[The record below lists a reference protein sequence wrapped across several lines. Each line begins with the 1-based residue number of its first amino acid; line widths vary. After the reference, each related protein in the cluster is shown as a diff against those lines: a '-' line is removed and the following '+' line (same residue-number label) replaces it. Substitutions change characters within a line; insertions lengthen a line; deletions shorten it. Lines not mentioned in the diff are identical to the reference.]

1 MVTVWDVEECL
12 HRAMRVPQTLQ
23 SWSVRPRFPM
33 DLCRRSKQNAAGGA
47 RSVGS
52 ENFMYAQ
59 SLDLVSSLSPDQH
72 HARLTDPARLTA
84 LRASQLLNGAAN
96 DVLDRLARL
105 TTQLLRV
112 PVALVSLVDDR
123 GQHFPGL
130 AGLGGWAGAQR
141 GTPLTHSFCQYV
153 VTSGQKLIVEDA
165 AVHPLAKDNPAFHE
179 LGIVAYAGVPLRTS
193 EGVYLGSLCAI
204 DTAPLQWSADQI
216 ATLEDLAAAAMAEIE
231 LRSTLRALTAA
242 QERLQHQVERDALT
256 GLYNR
261 RGFSERAKHHLA
273 LAQRTGSPFSV
284 LAMDLDA
291 FKQINDTFGHDIGDE
306 ALVEM
311 AALLTEAAR
320 ESDLVARLGGDEF
333 TVLLAGTIG
342 REAEVFIGRL
352 HAAIDAANARE
363 ERDFVLLS
371 SIGLVSWSPESPS
384 SMATLMR
391 SADEALYVDKRA
403 RKLHAARI
411 A

>member
-1 MVTVWDVEECL
+1 M
-12 HRAMRVPQTLQ
+12 HG
-23 SWSVRPRFPM
+23 
-33 DLCRRSKQNAAGGA
+33 RSG
-47 RSVGS
+47 
-52 ENFMYAQ
+52 
-59 SLDLVSSLSPDQH
+59 DLVSWLSPDQH
-72 HARLTDPARLTA
+72 HARLTSPARLAA
-84 LRASQLLNGAAN
+84 LRASALLDGASS

-112 PVALVSLVDDR
+112 PVALVSLVDDH

-153 VTSGQKLIVEDA
+153 AANGTTLIVEDA
-165 AVHPLAKDNPAFHE
+165 ALHPLVKDNLAFHE
-179 LGIVAYAGVPLRTS
+179 LGVVAYAGVPLRTS
-193 EGVYLGSLCAI
+193 HGENLGSMCAI
-204 DTAPLQWSADQI
+204 DTSPVHWSPEQV

-273 LAQRTGSPFSV
+273 LAQRTGSPFTV

-291 FKQINDTFGHDIGDE
+291 FKSINDCFGHDTGDE

-311 AALLTEAAR
+311 AALLSEVTR

-333 TVLLAGTIG
+333 TVLLASSMG
-342 REAEVFIGRL
+342 REVEVFTGRL
-352 HAAIDAANARE
+352 RAVIDAANARQ
-363 ERDFVLLS
+363 ERDFVLSS
-371 SIGLVSWSPESPS
+371 SIGIASWSSDEPKSL
-384 SMATLMR
+384 ATLMR
-391 SADEALYVDKRA
+391 TADEALYADKRA
-403 RKLHAARI
+403 RKLHAARS